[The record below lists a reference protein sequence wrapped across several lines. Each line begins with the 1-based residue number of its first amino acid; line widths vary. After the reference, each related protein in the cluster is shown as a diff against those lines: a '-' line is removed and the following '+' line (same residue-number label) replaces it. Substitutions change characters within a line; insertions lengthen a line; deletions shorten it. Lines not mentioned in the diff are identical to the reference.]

1 MAGAGQA
8 PCKGVGQTADV
19 DFRVLGSV
27 GIVDGTALLPL
38 GGGMPRRLLAV
49 LLAYRNSVVSTDRL
63 CDVLWDDAPDSAA
76 ATLQSYVSRLRRFVE
91 LDGGATLVNRAP
103 GYVLEVADTAVDAG
117 RFEIGLAE
125 GRDLLAGD
133 PVAALDRLDAALAEW
148 RGDAFAEFA
157 ETEWIRP
164 EAVRLEELRLVASEV
179 RIDAQLRV
187 GRHHEAVGE
196 IDALLLEHPLRE
208 QFARQAMLALHR
220 SGRQAEALR
229 VAQQFRSTLRDDLG
243 LEPSADLRALEA
255 AILEESDALAWVAPA
270 VPVARERSAPGRDAL
285 PMETTVLVGRERD
298 LEMAGRLL
306 ATGRILTLFGPGG
319 VGKTRLAHRLA
330 ATLADQFDDGVR
342 LVELAPVRD
351 EGGVSAAFAAALDVQ
366 QRSNRSLDESIVE
379 VLGSQSVLLVLDNC
393 EHVLDTTSELVEQ
406 VLQWCPDVQVLA
418 TSREPL
424 GIPAEVV
431 WSVPPL
437 PVPARV
443 DLSLEEL
450 AAVPAVQLFVERA
463 RSAQPDFAL
472 DDDNHEA
479 VAELCIRLDGVP
491 LALELAAARMRS
503 MSPTQLAERLPERF
517 RVLAGSRRATDP
529 RHRTLRDLV
538 EWSYD
543 LLTPVE
549 QLLFDRLSVF
559 AGPFVLEQAE
569 RVAADSPVAEHGID
583 ERDIAGLLGVLV
595 DKSMLAAQ
603 GGRFRLLE
611 TLREFGREQL
621 SARRD
626 ADAIRRAHIAVHTE
640 LSRDAAR
647 GLNGPHEGQWM
658 QDLTASFDDVRDAHR
673 AAVAAGDVDSAIRIV
688 IGVREYAWRRIRYEH
703 LTWADVTVD
712 MPGASEHELFPV
724 LLGVVAYGH
733 FVRGELEAAIEV
745 GERAVAEAQRLGSLT
760 AGLAERALGNAYFFR
775 LQRAEAIALMEQ
787 MIDAARATGAQAI
800 LAHAYYMCSVAATS
814 VHEPEHAREFA
825 AQCATAAIESGSP
838 TALALADYARAISMV
853 ADDPARALALF
864 NRSVERGESVGNR
877 WIRAFSLTESLWIRA
892 QQGDPVGALAGYRDV
907 IDTWF
912 RGSDSA
918 NLLLS
923 LRYVAAIL
931 ASLGRDE
938 PAAVLYGALAAAGAV
953 AALPLEPSS
962 ADEFGHVVKQVTERL
977 DPTVLADAI
986 EHGRT
991 LSDDEVVRYA
1001 LHELDVD

>member
-1 MAGAGQA
+1 M
-8 PCKGVGQTADV
+8 
-19 DFRVLGSV
+19 DFRVLGTV
-27 GIVDGTALLPL
+27 GIVDGSALLPL

-63 CDVLWDDAPDSAA
+63 CEVLWDDPPDSSS

-91 LDGGATLVNRAP
+91 LDDGATLTNRAP
-103 GYVLEVADTAVDAG
+103 GYVLEVADSAVDAG
-117 RFEIGLAE
+117 RFEAALAE
-125 GRDLLAGD
+125 GRNLLVRD

-157 ETEWIRP
+157 ETEWVRP
-164 EAVRLEELRLVASEV
+164 EAVRLEELRLVAAEV
-179 RIDAQLRV
+179 RVDAQLRV
-187 GRHHEAVGE
+187 GRHHEVVGE
-196 IDALLLEHPLRE
+196 VDGLMLEHPLRE
-208 QFARQAMLALHR
+208 QFARQAMLALYR

-229 VAQQFRSTLRDDLG
+229 VAQQFRATLRDDLG
-243 LEPSADLRALEA
+243 LEPSAELRALEA
-255 AILEESDALAWVAPA
+255 AILEESDALAWVPPA
-270 VPVARERSAPGRDAL
+270 VPVARERAARGRDML
-285 PMETTVLVGRERD
+285 PMETTMLVGRERD

-306 ATGRILTLFGPGG
+306 ETGRILTLFGPGG

-330 ATLADQFDDGVR
+330 GMIADQFDDGVR

-351 EGGVSAAFAAALDVQ
+351 QDAVSAAVAAALDVQ

-379 VLGSQSVLLVLDNC
+379 VLATQSVLLVLDNC

-406 VLQWCPDVQVLA
+406 VLQWCPHVQVLA

-443 DLSLEEL
+443 DLSVEEL
-450 AAVPAVQLFVERA
+450 AVVPAVRLFVERA
-463 RSAQPDFAL
+463 RSSLPEFAL
-472 DDDNHEA
+472 DDENREA

-538 EWSYD
+538 EWSYE

-559 AGPFVLEQAE
+559 AGPFMLEQAE
-569 RVAADSPVAEHGID
+569 RVAADRDTDEGGID

-595 DKSMLAAQ
+595 DKSMLATQ

-621 SARRD
+621 SARPD
-626 ADAIRRAHIAVHTE
+626 ADAIRNAHVAVHAE
-640 LSRDAAR
+640 MSRAAAR
-647 GLNGPHEGQWM
+647 GLNGPHEVQWM
-658 QDLTASFDDVRDAHR
+658 QELTASFDDVRDAHR
-673 AAVAAGDVDSAIRIV
+673 AAVASGDVDSALRIV

-703 LTWADVTVD
+703 LAWADVTVD
-712 MPGASEHELFPV
+712 MPGASEHALFPV

-733 FVRGELEAAIEV
+733 FVRGELEQAIEV
-745 GERAVAEAQRLGSLT
+745 GLRAVSEAQRLGSLT

-775 LQRAEAIALMEQ
+775 LQQPEALALMEQ
-787 MIDAARATGAQAI
+787 MIEAARATDAPAV
-800 LAHAYYMCSVAATS
+800 LAHAYYMCSVAQTS
-814 VHEPEHAREFA
+814 IGNPDRAREFA
-825 AQCATAAIESGSP
+825 AQSAALAIESGSP
-838 TALALADYARAISMV
+838 SALALADYARAISV
-853 ADDPARALALF
+853 AADDPARALALF
-864 NRSVERGESVGNR
+864 NRSAERGESVGNR
-877 WIRAFSLTESLWIRA
+877 WIRAFALTESLWIRA

-918 NLLLS
+918 NLWLS
-923 LRYVAAIL
+923 LRYIAAIL
-931 ASLGRDE
+931 ASLERDE
-938 PAAVLYGALAAAGAV
+938 PAAVLYGALESAGAI

-962 ADEFGHVVKQVTERL
+962 ADEFALAVTRVTERL
-977 DPTVLADAI
+977 DPLVLADAI

-991 LSDDEVVRYA
+991 LTDDEVVRYV
-1001 LHELDVD
+1001 LRELDADESEPAS

>member
-1 MAGAGQA
+1 M
-8 PCKGVGQTADV
+8 
-19 DFRVLGSV
+19 DFRVLGTV

-49 LLAYRNSVVSTDRL
+49 LLAYRNTVVSADRL
-63 CDVLWDDAPDSAA
+63 CDVLWDVAPDSAA

-91 LDGGATLVNRAP
+91 LDPGAALVNRAP

-117 RFEIGLAE
+117 RFDAGLTEA
-125 GRDLLAGD
+125 RALLPRD
-133 PVAALDRLDAALAEW
+133 PVAALDRLDAALGEW

-164 EAVRLEELRLVASEV
+164 EAVRLEELRLVAVET

-187 GRHHEAVGE
+187 GRHHEVVSE
-196 IDALLLEHPLRE
+196 LDALRLDHPLRE

-229 VAQQFRSTLRDDLG
+229 VAQQFRATLRDDLG
-243 LEPSADLRALEA
+243 LEPSGELRELEA
-255 AILEESDALAWVAPA
+255 AILEERDELAWVPPA
-270 VPVARERSAPGRDAL
+270 LPASRERAAGRDPL
-285 PMETTVLVGRERD
+285 PIETTALVGRERD
-298 LEMAGRLL
+298 LELAVRLL
-306 ATGRILTLFGPGG
+306 ETGRILTLFGPGG

-330 ATLADQFDDGVR
+330 TTIADQFTDGVR

-351 EGGVSAAFAAALDVQ
+351 EGAVPAAFAAALDVQ
-366 QRSNRSLDESIVE
+366 QRANRSVDEAIVE
-379 VLGSQSVLLVLDNC
+379 LLAPRSVLLVLDNC

-406 VLQWCPDVQVLA
+406 ILQWCPDVQVLA

-424 GIPAEVV
+424 GVPAEVV

-443 DLSLEEL
+443 DLPL
-450 AAVPAVQLFVERA
+450 ADLQDVPAVELFVARA
-463 RSAQPDFAL
+463 RSAQRDFAL
-472 DDDNHEA
+472 DADNHEA

-503 MSPTQLAERLPERF
+503 MSPAQLAERLPERF

-543 LLTPVE
+543 LLTPDE

-569 RVAADSPVAEHGID
+569 RVVAGNGID
-583 ERDIAGLLGVLV
+583 ERDVAGLLGVLV

-621 SARRD
+621 AQRRD
-626 ADAIRRAHIAVHTE
+626 ANVIRDAHVAVHAE
-640 LSRDAAR
+640 LSRAASR

-658 QDLTASFDDVRDAHR
+658 EDLTASFDDVRDAHR
-673 AAVAAGDVDSAIRIV
+673 AAVAAGDVDAAMRIV

-703 LTWADVTVD
+703 LTWADATVA
-712 MPGASEHELFPV
+712 MPGARDHALSPV

-733 FVRGELEAAIEV
+733 FVRGDFVRAIEM
-745 GERAVAEAQRLGSLT
+745 GEHAVAEAERLGALT

-775 LQRAEAIALMEQ
+775 LHQSDAIAWMER
-787 MIDAARATGAQAI
+787 MVDAAQATGAAAI
-800 LAHAYYMCSVAATS
+800 VAHAYYMCAVAQTS
-814 VHEPEHAREFA
+814 IGDLDRARGFA
-825 AQCATAAIESGSP
+825 AQSAAAAIESGSP
-838 TALALADYARAISMV
+838 TALALADYARAISV
-853 ADDPARALALF
+853 AAEDPARALALF
-864 NRSVERGESVGNR
+864 DRSAQRGESVGNR
-877 WIRAFSLTESLWIRA
+877 WIRAFALTESLWIRA
-892 QQGDPVGALAGYRDV
+892 QQGDPHGALAGYRDV

-918 NLLLS
+918 NLWLS
-923 LRYVAAIL
+923 LRYVVAIL
-931 ASLGRDE
+931 ASLERDE
-938 PAAVLYGALAAAGAV
+938 PAAVLLGALEGAGAV

-962 ADEFGHVVKQVTERL
+962 ADGFALAVKAMQERI
-977 DPTVLADAI
+977 DPTVLADAV
-986 EHGRT
+986 ELGR
-991 LSDDEVVRYA
+991 SMDDDAVVRYA
-1001 LHELDVD
+1001 LGELDAG

>member
-1 MAGAGQA
+1 
-8 PCKGVGQTADV
+8 V
-19 DFRVLGSV
+19 DFRVLGTV

-63 CDVLWDDAPDSAA
+63 CEVLWDDPPESAA

-91 LDGGATLVNRAP
+91 LDDGAVLVNRAP
-103 GYVLEVADTAVDAG
+103 GYVLEVADAAVDAG
-117 RFEIGLAE
+117 RFEAGLAE
-125 GRDLLAGD
+125 GRDLLTPD
-133 PVAALDRLDAALAEW
+133 PLAALDRLDAALGEW

-164 EAVRLEELRLVASEV
+164 EAVRLEELRLVATEV

-187 GRHHEAVGE
+187 GRHHEVVGE
-196 IDALLLEHPLRE
+196 VDALLLDHPLRE
-208 QFARQAMLALHR
+208 QFTRQAMLALYR

-229 VAQQFRSTLRDDLG
+229 VAQQFRGVLRDDLG
-243 LEPSADLRALEA
+243 LEPSSELRDLEA
-255 AILEESDALAWVAPA
+255 AILEERADLAWVPPDVPA
-270 VPVARERSAPGRDAL
+270 ARERSGAGRDVL
-285 PMETTVLVGRERD
+285 PIETTALVGRERD
-298 LEMAGRLL
+298 LELAGRLL
-306 ATGRILTLFGPGG
+306 ENGRILTLFGPGG
-319 VGKTRLAHRLA
+319 VGKTRLVQRLA
-330 ATLADQFDDGVR
+330 GTLADQFADGVR

-351 EGGVSAAFAAALDVQ
+351 EGAVAAAVAAVLDVQ
-366 QRSNRSLDESIVE
+366 QRPNRTLDESIVE
-379 VLGSQSVLLVLDNC
+379 VLASQSVLLVLDNC

-437 PVPARV
+437 PVPARADLPLDEVV
-443 DLSLEEL
+443 D
-450 AAVPAVQLFVERA
+450 VPAVQLFVERA
-463 RSAQPDFAL
+463 RAAEPGFVL
-472 DDDNHEA
+472 DEDNHEA

-503 MSPTQLAERLPERF
+503 MSPALLAERLPERF

-569 RVAADSPVAEHGID
+569 RVAAGGDGGID

-621 SARRD
+621 AARPD
-626 ADAIRRAHIAVHTE
+626 ANAIRTAHIEVHAE
-640 LSRDAAR
+640 LSRAAAR

-658 QDLTASFDDVRDAHR
+658 DDLTANFDDLRDAHR
-673 AAVAAGDVDSAIRIV
+673 AAVATGDVDSALRIV

-703 LTWADVTVD
+703 LTWADATVA
-712 MPGASEHELFPV
+712 MPGARDHELYPV

-733 FVRGELEAAIEV
+733 FVRGELTAAIEV
-745 GERAVAEAQRLGSLT
+745 GERAVAEAERLGSLT
-760 AGLAERALGNAYFFR
+760 AGLAERAMGNAFFYR
-775 LQRAEAIALMEQ
+775 MQQAEAVALMER
-787 MIDAARATGAQAI
+787 MIGAGNATGAPAI
-800 LAHAYYMCSVAATS
+800 VAHAYYMCAVAQTS
-814 VHEPEHAREFA
+814 IGDPERAREFA
-825 AQCATAAIESGSP
+825 ALSAAAAIESGSP
-838 TALALADYARAISMV
+838 TALAQADYARAISV
-853 ADDPARALALF
+853 AADDPARALALF
-864 NRSVERGESVGNR
+864 DRSAQRGESVGNR
-877 WIRAFSLTESLWIRA
+877 WIRAFALTESLWIRA
-892 QQGDPVGALAGYRDV
+892 HQGDPLGALAGYRDV
-907 IDTWF
+907 LDTWF

-918 NLLLS
+918 NLWLS

-931 ASLGRDE
+931 ASLERDE
-938 PAAVLYGALAAAGAV
+938 PAAVLYGALEAAGAV

-962 ADEFGHVVKQVTERL
+962 ADEFALAVKGVTERL
-977 DPTVLADAI
+977 DPIALTDAV
-986 EHGRT
+986 EQGRT
-991 LSDDEVVRYA
+991 FGVEEAVRYA
-1001 LHELDVD
+1001 LRELS

>member
-1 MAGAGQA
+1 M
-8 PCKGVGQTADV
+8 

-63 CDVLWDDAPDSAA
+63 CEVLWEDAPDSAA

-91 LDGGATLVNRAP
+91 LDGGAILVNRAP
-103 GYVLEVADTAVDAG
+103 GYVLEVVDTAVDAG
-117 RFEIGLAE
+117 RFEAGLAE
-125 GRDLLAGD
+125 GRDLLARD
-133 PVAALDRLDAALAEW
+133 PVAALDRLDAALGEW

-164 EAVRLEELRLVASEV
+164 EAVRLEELRLVATEA

-187 GRHHEAVGE
+187 GRHHEVVGE
-196 IDALLLEHPLRE
+196 VDGLLLDHPLRE
-208 QFARQAMLALHR
+208 QFARQAMLALYR

-229 VAQQFRSTLRDDLG
+229 VAQQFRATLRDDLG
-243 LEPSADLRALEA
+243 LEPSADLRDLETA
-255 AILEESDALAWVAPA
+255 VLEERDDLAWIPPAAPTS
-270 VPVARERSAPGRDAL
+270 RSRSDPGREVL
-285 PMETTVLVGRERD
+285 PIETTALVGRERD

-306 ATGRILTLFGPGG
+306 ETGRILTLFGPGG

-330 ATLADQFDDGVR
+330 GTLADQFADGVR
-342 LVELAPVRD
+342 LIELAPVRD
-351 EGGVSAAFAAALDVQ
+351 QGAVSAAFAAVLDVQ
-366 QRSNRSLDESIVE
+366 QRSQRTLDQSIVE
-379 VLGSQSVLLVLDNC
+379 LLEGQSVLLVLDNC

-406 VLQWCPDVQVLA
+406 ILQWCPDVQVLA

-437 PVPARV
+437 PVPTRV
-443 DLSLEEL
+443 DLPLIDLEQ
-450 AAVPAVQLFVERA
+450 VPAVQLFVERA
-463 RSAQPDFAL
+463 RAAQPDFAL

-543 LLTPVE
+543 LLTADE

-569 RVAADSPVAEHGID
+569 RVAAGNGID

-595 DKSMLAAQ
+595 DKSMLATQA
-603 GGRFRLLE
+603 GRFRLLE

-621 SARRD
+621 AARPD
-626 ADAIRRAHIAVHTE
+626 ADAIRDADVAVHAE
-640 LSRDAAR
+640 LSRAAAR

-658 QDLTASFDDVRDAHR
+658 DDLTASFDDVRDAHR
-673 AAVAAGDVDSAIRIV
+673 AAVAAGDVDSAVRIV

-703 LTWADVTVD
+703 LAWADVTVSMAGVRD
-712 MPGASEHELFPV
+712 HELYPV

-733 FVRGELEAAIEV
+733 FVRGELATAIEV
-745 GERAVAEAQRLGSLT
+745 GEQAVAEAERLGSLT

-775 LQRAEAIALMEQ
+775 QQQAEAIGLMEQ
-787 MIDAARATGAQAI
+787 MIAAADATGAPAV
-800 LAHAYYMCSVAATS
+800 LAHAYYMCAVAQTS
-814 VHEPEHAREFA
+814 IGDPDRAREFA
-825 AQCATAAIESGSP
+825 ALSAAHAIESGSP
-838 TALALADYARAISMV
+838 TALAQADYARAISV
-853 ADDPARALALF
+853 AADDPARALALF
-864 NRSVERGESVGNR
+864 DRSAERGESVGNR
-877 WIRAFSLTESLWIRA
+877 WIRAFALTESLWIRA
-892 QQGDPVGALAGYRDV
+892 QQGDLLGALAGYRDV

-912 RGSDSA
+912 RGSDWA
-918 NLLLS
+918 NLWLS

-931 ASLGRDE
+931 ASLERDE
-938 PAAVLYGALAAAGAV
+938 PAAVLYGALESAGAV

-962 ADEFGHVVKQVTERL
+962 ADEFALAMKQVRERD
-977 DPTVLADAI
+977 DPVALADAI
-986 EHGRT
+986 EQGRT
-991 LSDDEVVRYA
+991 LIDDDVVRY
-1001 LHELDVD
+1001 LLRELDVS